1 MSRRRPGISAG
12 HSSVSWAAKTMTVAP
27 RVATCAPAPPPAI
40 VRIHHPAIPAP
51 EFKCY
56 RVVRY
61 YKQHDLVEVETIG
74 WSRLPTPAL
83 QLMGCE
89 IGKARVLDPNGR
101 IFSDNGMPME
111 SRP

>member
-12 HSSVSWAAKTMTVAP
+12 RSSISWAAKTMTVEA
-27 RVATCAPAPPPAI
+27 RVATCAPAPAPAI

-61 YKQHDLVEVETIG
+61 YQQDGLVQSETIG
-74 WSRLPTPAL
+74 WSKLPTQAL
-83 QLMGCE
+83 LLIDRE
-89 IGKARVLDPNGR
+89 IGKARVLDPNGKP
-101 IFSDNGMPME
+101 FSDNYQPME
-111 SRP
+111 TR